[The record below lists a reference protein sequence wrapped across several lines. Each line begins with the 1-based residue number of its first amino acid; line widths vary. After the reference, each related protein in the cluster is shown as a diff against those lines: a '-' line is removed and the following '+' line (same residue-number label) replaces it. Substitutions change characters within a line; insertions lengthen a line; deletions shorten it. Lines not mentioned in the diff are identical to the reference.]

1 MSTVP
6 HVVIVGGGFGGLTVA
21 KALRKAKVRVTLVD
35 RENHH
40 CFQPLL
46 YQVATASLSPGQIA
60 VPIRGVLGPQ
70 ENTHVV
76 LDEAR
81 EVDLSA
87 HTLTLRGGDVLTW
100 DYLVAATGAKTNYF
114 GHDEWAKHAGGLK
127 SLRDALR
134 IREKVLL
141 AFEEAEDERDEKR
154 RKGLL
159 TFVVI
164 GGGPTGVEMAGAISE
179 LARQVLSDDFKRI
192 KPDHI
197 RVLLVEMADRVL
209 TPFSPDVSAKA
220 QRQLEDLGVEVR
232 TKVGVTDIDAL
243 GVTLADGERIEA
255 AAVVWAT
262 GVKPTSFAAMLG
274 VPLHKSGRVLVD
286 ASCAAEGQ
294 KNVFAI
300 GDMAFFLPEGAK
312 APLPGV
318 AQVAMQQGE
327 HVAKSIKRDL
337 AGKPRE
343 TFSYFDKGSMATIG
357 RSRAVVEAGKLKLS
371 GLLAWLAWC
380 FIHVI
385 YLIGFHNRI
394 VVMLTWLWSYMTF
407 RRGARL
413 ITTHIARRKLPLA
426 ELDEVPASDALGV
439 EARVSIPD
447 A

>member
-197 RVLLVEMADRVL
+197 RVVLVEMADRVL

>member
-1 MSTVP
+1 
-6 HVVIVGGGFGGLTVA
+6 VV
-21 KALRKAKVRVTLVD
+21 
-35 RENHH
+35 
-40 CFQPLL
+40 
-46 YQVATASLSPGQIA
+46 
-60 VPIRGVLGPQ
+60 
-70 ENTHVV
+70 
-76 LDEAR
+76 
-81 EVDLSA
+81 
-87 HTLTLRGGDVLTW
+87 
-100 DYLVAATGAKTNYF
+100 
-114 GHDEWAKHAGGLK
+114 
-127 SLRDALR
+127 
-134 IREKVLL
+134 
-141 AFEEAEDERDEKR
+141 
-154 RKGLL
+154 
-159 TFVVI
+159 
-164 GGGPTGVEMAGAISE
+164 
-179 LARQVLSDDFKRI
+179 
-192 KPDHI
+192 
-197 RVLLVEMADRVL
+197 LVEMADRVL

>member
-197 RVLLVEMADRVL
+197 RVLSSW
-209 TPFSPDVSAKA
+209 T
-220 QRQLEDLGVEVR
+220 
-232 TKVGVTDIDAL
+232 
-243 GVTLADGERIEA
+243 A
-255 AAVVWAT
+255 A
-262 GVKPTSFAAMLG
+262 S
-274 VPLHKSGRVLVD
+274 HR
-286 ASCAAEGQ
+286 
-294 KNVFAI
+294 
-300 GDMAFFLPEGAK
+300 
-312 APLPGV
+312 
-318 AQVAMQQGE
+318 
-327 HVAKSIKRDL
+327 
-337 AGKPRE
+337 
-343 TFSYFDKGSMATIG
+343 
-357 RSRAVVEAGKLKLS
+357 
-371 GLLAWLAWC
+371 
-380 FIHVI
+380 
-385 YLIGFHNRI
+385 
-394 VVMLTWLWSYMTF
+394 
-407 RRGARL
+407 
-413 ITTHIARRKLPLA
+413 
-426 ELDEVPASDALGV
+426 
-439 EARVSIPD
+439 
-447 A
+447 